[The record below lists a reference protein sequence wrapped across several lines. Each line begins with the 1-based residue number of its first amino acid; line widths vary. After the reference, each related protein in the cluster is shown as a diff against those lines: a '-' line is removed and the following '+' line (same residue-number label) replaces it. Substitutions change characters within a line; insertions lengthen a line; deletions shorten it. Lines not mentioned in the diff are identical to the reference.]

1 MDDNN
6 NFQKSSASI
15 IEEIE
20 QKLEEILKK
29 KKDDIERE
37 LEDRINKEKEEAEVR
52 KDQLNKEIT
61 AEKEALI
68 SHQGIL
74 AEIEDEKEKI
84 KEKIKEH
91 LDKALNFQREIEEK
105 TGQTLE
111 ELNRVGELNQKIDE
125 INKNADEKI
134 GDLKNDLEEKYGI
147 VPQLPELTGD
157 DNASLEIN
165 YELKKLQKIKEL
177 LEERQGDEKEEKE
190 ELDEKEEEKSE
201 PEIIQFESDQ
211 LDEVL
216 ENKEELEKAE
226 EQDVAGNQEISSIE
240 KSELYT
246 VLSKYRKS
254 EGDGEAGE
262 VSYFENEENTSLDVE
277 YIVASIKNRVDEA
290 KKLYVKI
297 AQNESPKEQFFIK
310 QEIIQHQ
317 EIIRKIMLSTIRM
330 YEKNNDFFPEFTK
343 DIINI
348 DAVRTILEDV
358 SMRNWSNQ
366 DDFNSFDEFA
376 KELIDKY
383 FERITP
389 PDKYLESIIQELKIA
404 VK

>member
-52 KDQLNKEIT
+52 KDQLNKEIA

-68 SHQGIL
+68 SHQSIL

-165 YELKKLQKIKEL
+165 YELKKLQKIT
-177 LEERQGDEKEEKE
+177 Q
-190 ELDEKEEEKSE
+190 
-201 PEIIQFESDQ
+201 
-211 LDEVL
+211 
-216 ENKEELEKAE
+216 
-226 EQDVAGNQEISSIE
+226 
-240 KSELYT
+240 
-246 VLSKYRKS
+246 
-254 EGDGEAGE
+254 
-262 VSYFENEENTSLDVE
+262 
-277 YIVASIKNRVDEA
+277 IV
-290 KKLYVKI
+290 
-297 AQNESPKEQFFIK
+297 F
-310 QEIIQHQ
+310 
-317 EIIRKIMLSTIRM
+317 
-330 YEKNNDFFPEFTK
+330 
-343 DIINI
+343 
-348 DAVRTILEDV
+348 
-358 SMRNWSNQ
+358 
-366 DDFNSFDEFA
+366 
-376 KELIDKY
+376 
-383 FERITP
+383 
-389 PDKYLESIIQELKIA
+389 
-404 VK
+404 